1 MRDGSNEN
9 PSDTFILAPLI
20 TACVFVTSSM
30 LSNVVSDYKE
40 SEKIPAELV
49 GYFQT
54 LLTKLRKNTRH
65 IKSFWNLIKHIRL
78 RSSTMPPLAVLII

>member
-54 LLTKLRKNTRH
+54 LLITDD
-65 IKSFWNLIKHIRL
+65 I
-78 RSSTMPPLAVLII
+78 